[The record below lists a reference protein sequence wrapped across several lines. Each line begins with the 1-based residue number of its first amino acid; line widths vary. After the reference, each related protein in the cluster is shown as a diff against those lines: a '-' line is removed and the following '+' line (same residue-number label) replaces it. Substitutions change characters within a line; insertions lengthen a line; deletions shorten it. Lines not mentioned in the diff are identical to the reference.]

1 MHSVDQLPINA
12 VIGNLKYW
20 DWTCPVM
27 RLTGHLNVEAGIEVL
42 GCVGLMM
49 KSNRIPMLVTFVLV
63 GVSSSVASP
72 IPQNKRSKSDADI
85 KAIGHRSIVHDTN
98 FYSSQKE
105 KELGKSLSQEVERKA
120 TVLKDPA
127 ITVYVER
134 VAQNVAHNS
143 DAHFPVTVTVI
154 DSDSVNAFTL
164 AGGYQYI
171 TRGLLLRLEG
181 EGELASVLA
190 RGIAHTALRSATR
203 EATKSQMMQL
213 ATIPAAPLG
222 TAGPTPNDINL
233 AIPLT
238 SLKMRRDDEL
248 DADYFGVQY
257 LYKAGYD
264 PKAFTDFI
272 LRVWGTSTA
281 GEKLPTNL
289 STFPPVDERLADLRK
304 EISELLPPRADAKV
318 STPDFDAF
326 KEHLRTHAVVG
337 PETHR

>member
-1 MHSVDQLPINA
+1 MDGNA
-12 VIGNLKYW
+12 
-20 DWTCPVM
+20 CQ
-27 RLTGHLNVEAGIEVL
+27 HLNVEAGIEVL
-42 GCVGLMM
+42 DCVGLTM
-49 KSNRIPMLVTFVLV
+49 KSNRIPMLVTFALV

-72 IPQNKRSKSDADI
+72 IPQHKRSKSDADI
-85 KAIGHRSIVHDTN
+85 KAIGHRSIGHNTN

-105 KELGKSLSQEVERKA
+105 KELGKSLSHEVERKA
-120 TVLKDPA
+120 TVLNDPA
-127 ITVYVER
+127 ITVYIER
-134 VAQNVAHNS
+134 VAHNVAHNS

-154 DSDSVNAFTL
+154 DSDSIKFTL

-203 EATKSQMMQL
+203 EATKSEMMQL

-222 TAGPTPNDINL
+222 TAGPSPNDINL

-238 SLKMRRDDEL
+238 SLKVRRDDEL

-257 LYKAGYD
+257 LYKAGYN

-281 GEKLPTNL
+281 GEKLPANL

-304 EISELLPPRADAKV
+304 GR
-318 STPDFDAF
+318 
-326 KEHLRTHAVVG
+326 R
-337 PETHR
+337 